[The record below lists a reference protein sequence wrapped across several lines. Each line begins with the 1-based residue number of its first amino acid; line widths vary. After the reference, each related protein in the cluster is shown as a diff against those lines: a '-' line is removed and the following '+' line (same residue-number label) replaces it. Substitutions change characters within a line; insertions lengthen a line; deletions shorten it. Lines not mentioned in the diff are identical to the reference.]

1 MNLILSVLASLC
13 LLLCQPAAVSSA
25 ARPEQQPGIHPAD
38 NPFFTQPEIVELS
51 LSLPLAK
58 ILSDRGAS
66 PRLHPAT
73 ISYQDAGPTTKT
85 VAVQVQVRGNRRKDP
100 TVCGFPPLLVKFP
113 PEATHGTLFGPVTE
127 LKLTTHCL
135 SDTYTLR
142 EYLVYKLFNVLTDV
156 SYRTRL
162 CRITYRDNGG
172 KDNATVRYAFF
183 LESTEVLAL
192 RSQTKVVPKKLFF
205 GMENVDPAAMATLAV
220 FQYMVGNTDWSVP
233 FRHNIRLLTQNPL
246 SAPVPVPFDFDY
258 SGLVMAPYAAPP
270 EQLGITSVRERA
282 FQGYG
287 FAPETYAAVRNLF
300 NARREA
306 LYQVYL
312 ACPYLSQKERN
323 FATNYLNDFF
333 ETLNDTKAFERSIVR
348 MGHRN
353 EKKHLDIRGFD

>member
-1 MNLILSVLASLC
+1 M
-13 LLLCQPAAVSSA
+13 
-25 ARPEQQPGIHPAD
+25 
-38 NPFFTQPEIVELS
+38 
-51 LSLPLAK
+51 
-58 ILSDRGAS
+58 SDRGAS

-73 ISYQDAGPTTKT
+73 ISYQDAGATTKT

-100 TVCGFPPLLVKFP
+100 TVCGFPSLLVKFL
-113 PEATHGTLFGPVTE
+113 PEATHGTFFGPVTE

-135 SDTYTLR
+135 LDTYTLR

-156 SYRTRL
+156 GYRTRL

-172 KDNATVRYAFF
+172 KDNVMVRYAFF

-233 FRHNIRLLTQNPL
+233 FRRNIRLLTQNPL
-246 SAPVPVPFDFDY
+246 SAPVPFDFDY
-258 SGLVMAPYAAPP
+258 SGLVMAPTPRRPSSSA
-270 EQLGITSVRERA
+270 ITSVREHA

-323 FATNYLNDFF
+323 FVTNYLNDFF

-353 EKKHLDIRGFD
+353 KKNTWTSEDLTDTGKPRTKLLAPLGNRKCRQP